1 MNASFP
7 RIISLLRRESNIS
20 QKRAAADLGISQAL
34 LSHYEKGIREC
45 GLDFVVK
52 VSEYYS
58 VSCDYL
64 LGRSPNRNGTTL
76 TAEELPDYDLMGK
89 ETATGNIG
97 LLVMLN
103 KKLISNSLGIIFD
116 LLSKT
121 KNRAVITEVS
131 SFLMISIYR
140 MLGIVF
146 SSDAKNPAVM
156 FSVPRPLA
164 QGYAEAAMRRCET
177 NASAAISG
185 KVDNIPGIGEVGEV
199 VAVPMNS
206 QSLSEN
212 YPVLTPSLFG
222 LIKNVEERINP
233 SIERR

>member
-7 RIISLLRRESNIS
+7 RIISLLRREANIS

-52 VSEYYS
+52 VSGYYS

-76 TAEELPDYDLMGK
+76 TAEELPDYDSMGK
-89 ETATGNIG
+89 ETATGSAG
-97 LLVMLN
+97 LLIMLN
-103 KKLISNSLGIIFD
+103 KKLISNSLGVLFD

-121 KNRAVITEVS
+121 KNRMVITEVS
-131 SFLMISIYR
+131 SFLMMAVYR

-146 SSDAKNPAVM
+146 ASDVKNHAGL
-156 FSVPRPLA
+156 FSVPRQLA
-164 QGYAEAAMRRCET
+164 QGYAESAMSRCET
-177 NASAAISG
+177 NAAAAVSG
-185 KVDNIPGIGEVGEV
+185 KVDLIPGMGEVGEV
-199 VAVPMNS
+199 ASVS
-206 QSLSEN
+206 ISGQSLSEN

-222 LIKNVEERINP
+222 LIKNVEEKIAVP
-233 SIERR
+233 VDRR